1 MASLAIKSGVCFT
14 DFKQKEKLLIR
25 RDGNDMV
32 IMEVQL
38 NHLKKKI
45 HMTWKYIAMY
55 IITIPKLKLSNETK
69 NESDIKTLLH

>member
-1 MASLAIKSGVCFT
+1 MASLAIKSRVCFT

-45 HMTWKYIAMY
+45 HMT
-55 IITIPKLKLSNETK
+55 
-69 NESDIKTLLH
+69 